1 MSLAI
6 LRAAFLLLLRDR
18 GALLMALVV
27 PVVFFLIFAE
37 IFATAAGDQLQL
49 RIALVDEVGSEDS
62 TRLLAALTA
71 VPTVRPVP
79 EVADRD
85 AARDLVRRGTADIGL
100 VVRADGERL
109 ATASGLAAP
118 PLLLLVDPSRSVTAT
133 VLAGQLER
141 AYFTAL
147 PDLAVGRVA
156 ELIGTEFTEFS
167 PEQQAEIDAG
177 LAGLRARA
185 GAGAGGTDGTAGG
198 AGWSFDDLV
207 ERQAVAGQN
216 AGLNNV
222 AYYAGAVAFMFLLFA
237 AAQGA
242 LGILDDQEAGIL
254 DRIAAGPGGID
265 VVVNGRFL
273 FQALQGLVQ
282 TGLIFGCA
290 WLVYGVDVPGNFG
303 PWLMISLSS
312 TVLAAGLG
320 LLLVMLCQSRAQA
333 QVLPTVVILIM
344 SAIGGSMVPRFFMPE
359 WLQKLGWATPN
370 TWALEAYSGVFWRSE
385 GPFDLLPTC
394 LSLAGIG
401 LAAFG
406 LAHWLARRLVHD

>member
-49 RIALVDEVGSEDS
+49 RIAIVDEVKSEDS
-62 TRLLAALTA
+62 VRLLKALTD
-71 VPTVRPVP
+71 VPAVRPVP
-79 EVADRD
+79 GELTRES
-85 AARDLVRRGTADIGL
+85 ARDLVRRGTADVGL
-100 VVRADGERL
+100 IIRADGEEL

-133 VLAGQLER
+133 VLAGQLQR

-156 ELIGTEFTEFS
+156 ELVGTEFTEFT
-167 PEQQAEIDAG
+167 PAQQAEIDAG
-177 LAGLRARA
+177 LAGLRESAVA
-185 GAGAGGTDGTAGG
+185 TDGSRP
-198 AGWSFDDLV
+198 AGWSFDDLI
-207 ERQAVAGQN
+207 ERDNVAGQN
-216 AGLNNV
+216 AALNNV

-237 AAQGA
+237 AAQSA

-265 VVVNGRFL
+265 VVINGRFL
-273 FQALQGLVQ
+273 FLVLQGLVQ
-282 TGLIFGCA
+282 TCLIFGCA

-303 PWLMISLSS
+303 PWLMISVSS
-312 TVLAAGLG
+312 AVLAAGLG
-320 LLLVMLCQSRAQA
+320 LLLVTGSRTRAQA

-344 SAIGGSMVPRFFMPE
+344 SAVGGSMVPRFFMPH
-359 WLQKLGWATPN
+359 WLQQIGWATPN

-385 GPFDLLPTC
+385 SALQLAPICF
-394 LSLAGIG
+394 SLFGIG
-401 LAAFG
+401 IAALGLSHWFG
-406 LAHWLARRLVHD
+406 RRLVRD

>member
-1 MSLAI
+1 MTLAI

-27 PVVFFLIFAE
+27 PVVFFMIFAE

-49 RIALVDEVGSEDS
+49 RIAIVDEVKSDES

-71 VPTVRPVP
+71 EPAIRPVP
-79 EVADRD
+79 GDLTRES
-85 AARDLVRRGTADIGL
+85 ARDLVRRGTADVGL
-100 VVRADGERL
+100 IIRADGEDL
-109 ATASGLAAP
+109 TTAAGLAAP

-133 VLAGQLER
+133 VLTGQLQR

-156 ELIGTEFTEFS
+156 EVIGTAFTTFT

-177 LAGLRARA
+177 LKDLRNRA
-185 GAGAGGTDGTAGG
+185 GTEQP
-198 AGWSFDDLV
+198 AGWTFDELV
-207 ERQAVAGQN
+207 ERDNVAGQN
-216 AGLNNV
+216 AALNNV

-237 AAQGA
+237 AAQSA

-265 VVVNGRFL
+265 VVINGRFL
-273 FQALQGLVQ
+273 FIVLQGLVQ
-282 TGLIFGCA
+282 TCLIFGVA
-290 WLVYGVDVPGNFG
+290 WLAYGVDLPGNLG
-303 PWLMISLSS
+303 PWAMISVSS
-312 TVLAAGLG
+312 AVLAAGLG
-320 LLLVMLCQSRAQA
+320 LLLVTGCQTRAQA

-344 SAIGGSMVPRFFMPE
+344 SAIGGSMVPRFFMPH
-359 WLQKLGWATPN
+359 WLQQLGWATPN

-385 GPFDLLPTC
+385 PALQLVPICF
-394 LSLAGIG
+394 SLFGIG
-401 LAAFG
+401 IAALGLSHWFG
-406 LAHWLARRLVHD
+406 RRLVATNS

>member
-1 MSLAI
+1 MTLAMTLAI

-27 PVVFFLIFAE
+27 PVVFFMIFAE

-49 RIALVDEVGSEDS
+49 RIAIVDEVRSDES

-71 VPTVRPVP
+71 EPAIRPVP
-79 EVADRD
+79 AELTRES
-85 AARDLVRRGTADIGL
+85 ARDQVRRGTADVGL
-100 VVRADGERL
+100 IIRADGENL

-133 VLAGQLER
+133 VLTGHLQR
-141 AYFTAL
+141 AYFKAL

-156 ELIGTEFTEFS
+156 ELIGTEFTTFT
-167 PEQQAEIDAG
+167 PDQQAEIA
-177 LAGLRARA
+177 AGLRDLRA
-185 GAGAGGTDGTAGG
+185 GAGTERP
-198 AGWSFDDLV
+198 AGWTFDELV
-207 ERQAVAGQN
+207 ERDNVAGQN
-216 AGLNNV
+216 AALNNV

-237 AAQGA
+237 AAQSA

-273 FQALQGLVQ
+273 FIVLQGLVQ
-282 TGLIFGCA
+282 TCLIFGVA
-290 WLVYGVDVPGNFG
+290 WLGYGVDLPGNFG
-303 PWLMISLSS
+303 PWAMISVSAA
-312 TVLAAGLG
+312 VLAAGLG
-320 LLLVMLCQSRAQA
+320 LLLVTACQTRAQA

-344 SAIGGSMVPRFFMPE
+344 SAIGGSMVPRFFMPH
-359 WLQKLGWATPN
+359 WLQQLGWATPN

-385 GPFDLLPTC
+385 PALQLVPICF
-394 LSLAGIG
+394 SLFGIG
-401 LAAFG
+401 IAALGLSHWFG
-406 LAHWLARRLVHD
+406 RRLVRD

>member
-1 MSLAI
+1 MTLAMTLAI

-27 PVVFFLIFAE
+27 PVVFFMIFAE

-49 RIALVDEVGSEDS
+49 RIAIVDEVRSDES

-71 VPTVRPVP
+71 EPAIRPVP
-79 EVADRD
+79 AELTRES
-85 AARDLVRRGTADIGL
+85 ARDQVRRGTADVGL
-100 VVRADGERL
+100 IIRADGENL

-133 VLAGQLER
+133 VLTGHLQR
-141 AYFTAL
+141 AYFKAL

-156 ELIGTEFTEFS
+156 ELIGTEFTTFT
-167 PEQQAEIDAG
+167 PDQQAEIA
-177 LAGLRARA
+177 AGLRDLRA
-185 GAGAGGTDGTAGG
+185 GAGTERP
-198 AGWSFDDLV
+198 AGWTFDELV
-207 ERQAVAGQN
+207 ERDNVAGQN
-216 AGLNNV
+216 AALNNV

-237 AAQGA
+237 AAQSA

-273 FQALQGLVQ
+273 FIVLQGLVQ
-282 TGLIFGCA
+282 TCLIFGVA
-290 WLVYGVDVPGNFG
+290 WLGYGVDLPGNFG
-303 PWLMISLSS
+303 PWAMITVSS
-312 TVLAAGLG
+312 AVLAAGLG
-320 LLLVMLCQSRAQA
+320 LLLVTACQTRAQA

-344 SAIGGSMVPRFFMPE
+344 SAIGGSMVPRFFMPH
-359 WLQKLGWATPN
+359 WLQQLGWATPN

-385 GPFDLLPTC
+385 PALQLVPICF
-394 LSLAGIG
+394 SLFGIG
-401 LAAFG
+401 IAALGLSHWFG
-406 LAHWLARRLVHD
+406 RRLVRD

>member
-1 MSLAI
+1 MTLAMTLAI

-27 PVVFFLIFAE
+27 PVVFFMIFAE

-49 RIALVDEVGSEDS
+49 RIAIVDEVNSDES

-71 VPTVRPVP
+71 EPAIRPVP
-79 EVADRD
+79 AELTRES
-85 AARDLVRRGTADIGL
+85 ARDQVRRGTADVGL
-100 VVRADGERL
+100 IIRADGENL

-133 VLAGQLER
+133 VLTGHLQR
-141 AYFTAL
+141 AYFKAL

-156 ELIGTEFTEFS
+156 ELIGTEFTTFT
-167 PEQQAEIDAG
+167 PDQQAEIA
-177 LAGLRARA
+177 AGLRGLRA
-185 GAGAGGTDGTAGG
+185 GAGTERP
-198 AGWSFDDLV
+198 AGWTFDELV
-207 ERQAVAGQN
+207 ERDNVAGQN
-216 AGLNNV
+216 AALNNV

-237 AAQGA
+237 AAQSA

-273 FQALQGLVQ
+273 FIVLQGLVQ
-282 TGLIFGCA
+282 TCLIFGVA
-290 WLVYGVDVPGNFG
+290 WLGYGVDLPGNFG
-303 PWLMISLSS
+303 PWAMISVSS
-312 TVLAAGLG
+312 AVLAAGLG
-320 LLLVMLCQSRAQA
+320 LLLVTACQTRAQA

-344 SAIGGSMVPRFFMPE
+344 SAIGGSMVPRFFMPH
-359 WLQKLGWATPN
+359 WLQQLGWATPN

-385 GPFDLLPTC
+385 PALQLVPICF
-394 LSLAGIG
+394 SLFGIG
-401 LAAFG
+401 IAALGLSHWFG
-406 LAHWLARRLVHD
+406 RRLVRD

>member
-1 MSLAI
+1 MTLAMTLAI

-27 PVVFFLIFAE
+27 PVVFFMIFAE

-49 RIALVDEVGSEDS
+49 RVAIVDEVNSDES

-71 VPTVRPVP
+71 EPAIRPVP
-79 EVADRD
+79 AELTRES
-85 AARDLVRRGTADIGL
+85 ARDQVRRGTADVGL
-100 VVRADGERL
+100 IIRADGENL

-133 VLAGQLER
+133 VLTGHLQR
-141 AYFTAL
+141 AYFKAL

-156 ELIGTEFTEFS
+156 ELIGTEFTTFT
-167 PEQQAEIDAG
+167 PDQQAEIA
-177 LAGLRARA
+177 AGLRGLRA
-185 GAGAGGTDGTAGG
+185 GAGTERP
-198 AGWSFDDLV
+198 AGWTFDELV
-207 ERQAVAGQN
+207 ERDNVAGQN
-216 AGLNNV
+216 AALNNV

-237 AAQGA
+237 AAQSA

-273 FQALQGLVQ
+273 FIVLQGLVQ
-282 TGLIFGCA
+282 TCLIFGVA
-290 WLVYGVDVPGNFG
+290 WLAYGVDLPGNFG
-303 PWLMISLSS
+303 PWAMISVSS
-312 TVLAAGLG
+312 AVLAAGLG
-320 LLLVMLCQSRAQA
+320 LLLVTACQTRAQA

-344 SAIGGSMVPRFFMPE
+344 SAIGGSMVPRFFMPH
-359 WLQKLGWATPN
+359 WLQQLGWATPN

-385 GPFDLLPTC
+385 PALQLVPICF
-394 LSLAGIG
+394 SLFGIG
-401 LAAFG
+401 IAALGLSHWFG
-406 LAHWLARRLVHD
+406 RRLVRD

>member
-49 RIALVDEVGSEDS
+49 RIALVDEVKSDES
-62 TRLLAALTA
+62 VRLLRALTA
-71 VPTVRPVP
+71 EPAIRIVPGQLTR
-79 EVADRD
+79 AS
-85 AARDLVRRGTADIGL
+85 ARDLVRRGTADVGL
-100 VVRADGERL
+100 IVRADGEDL

-133 VLAGQLER
+133 VLAGQLQR

-156 ELIGTEFTEFS
+156 DLIGTEFTEFT
-167 PEQQAEIDAG
+167 PAQRAEIEAG
-177 LAGLRARA
+177 LADLRKSASEA
-185 GAGAGGTDGTAGG
+185 AGGRP
-198 AGWSFDDLV
+198 AGWSFEDLM
-207 ERQAVAGQN
+207 ERDNVAGQN
-216 AGLNNV
+216 AALNNV

-265 VVVNGRFL
+265 VVINGRFL
-273 FQALQGLVQ
+273 FLVLQGLVQ
-282 TGLIFGCA
+282 TCLIFGVA
-290 WLVYGVDVPGNFG
+290 WLAYGVDVPGNFG
-303 PWLMISLSS
+303 PWLMISASS
-312 TVLAAGLG
+312 AVLAAGIG
-320 LLLVMLCQSRAQA
+320 LLLVTGCQTRAQA

-344 SAIGGSMVPRFFMPE
+344 SAIGGSMVPRFFMPQ
-359 WLQKLGWATPN
+359 WLQQLGWVTPN

-385 GPFDLLPTC
+385 PALQLLPIC
-394 LSLAGIG
+394 FSLFGIG
-401 LAAFG
+401 IAALGLSHWFG
-406 LAHWLARRLVHD
+406 RRLVRD

>member
-49 RIALVDEVGSEDS
+49 RIAIVDEVHGEDS
-62 TRLLAALTA
+62 TRLLEALTA
-71 VPTVRPVP
+71 APAIRVVPGVTSR
-79 EVADRD
+79 ES
-85 AARDLVRRGTADIGL
+85 ARDLVRRGTADVGL
-100 VVRADGERL
+100 VVRADGETL

-133 VLAGQLER
+133 ILAGQLQR
-141 AYFTAL
+141 AYFAAL

-156 ELIGTEFTEFS
+156 ELIGTEFTAFS
-167 PEQQAEIDAG
+167 PAQQAEIDAG
-177 LAGLRARA
+177 LASLRKTA
-185 GAGAGGTDGTAGG
+185 GAADGRP
-198 AGWSFDDLV
+198 AGWSFDDLL
-207 ERQAVAGQN
+207 ERDNVAGQN
-216 AGLNNV
+216 AALNNV

-237 AAQGA
+237 AAQSA

-265 VVVNGRFL
+265 VVINGRFL
-273 FQALQGLVQ
+273 FLVLQGLVQ
-282 TGLIFGCA
+282 TCLIFGCA

-303 PWLMISLSS
+303 PWLMISVSS
-312 TVLAAGLG
+312 AVLAAGLG
-320 LLLVMLCQSRAQA
+320 LLLVTGCRTRAQA
-333 QVLPTVVILIM
+333 QVLPTVAILIM
-344 SAIGGSMVPRFFMPE
+344 SAVGGSMVPRFFMPQ
-359 WLQKLGWATPN
+359 WLQHIGWATPN

-385 GPFDLLPTC
+385 PALALVPVC
-394 LSLAGIG
+394 LSLFGVGIAALG
-401 LAAFG
+401 LSHWFG
-406 LAHWLARRLVHD
+406 RRLVRD